1 MKEEQNEEGRMQKKL
16 CSLVENDIAKGGWFG
31 IEYSEIS
38 QDDKEFSL
46 VSWRI
51 SKGIFVR
58 KGEIHYK
65 LKNESHN

>member
-16 CSLVENDIAKGGWFG
+16 CSLVENDIAEGGWFG

-46 VSWRI
+46 VS
-51 SKGIFVR
+51 
-58 KGEIHYK
+58 
-65 LKNESHN
+65 